1 MEGRF
6 EPISGHS
13 ARCAFVRSSKAGGT
27 IADAV
32 KAMQHGVFGYIT
44 KPFEGVDLMREVNR
58 ALHASSAR
66 AHETLVAVN
75 CGAIP
80 ENLVESELFGHV
92 KGSFTGAV
100 RDSVGMFTSA
110 HKGSIF
116 LDEIADLPLAMQVK
130 LLRVLQER
138 EVRPV
143 GVKAAQGGC
152 GCDLRIKPQARTRGG
167 GRPLP
172 RGPFLPP

>member
-1 MEGRF
+1 M
-6 EPISGHS
+6 P
-13 ARCAFVRSSKAGGT
+13 
-27 IADAV
+27 
-32 KAMQHGVFGYIT
+32 Q
-44 KPFEGVDLMREVNR
+44 
-58 ALHASSAR
+58 AR

-92 KGSFTGAV
+92 KGSFAGAV

-116 LDEIADLPLAMQVK
+116 LDEIADLRLAMQVK

-167 GRPLP
+167 GRPFS